1 MRIESITIPLIRQV
15 IARPWLAD
23 RVFGRDSWGNPF
35 RPEFVADPYVDDEL
49 IRADGPVVW
58 KPLYQNWFVTG
69 YDEVREILASPNAT
83 VSKQAEVLLDVSPY
97 TKLSPRSRSFFENFL
112 LLTDPPKHTR
122 LRGLVNR
129 AFTPRQV
136 ARLEER
142 MSGIIDDLIADF
154 SGDDVEL
161 MSEFATP
168 FPSNVIAELL
178 GLPPERWE
186 WMQQTSLVVTDLLD
200 PFRAFDV
207 DVMERTISDFHDYI
221 VEIASERRANP
232 KDDLLTGLAQV
243 EDGSDRLSE
252 NELVSIVGFILFA
265 GHETTAGM
273 FGNSIRALAEHPEQ
287 RAMVRA
293 NPDLWPNAV
302 EELLR
307 YDTSVRSDPRVAE
320 RAMELGGKKIKAGQ
334 NFVVLVGAANRDP
347 RRFPDGHLLRL
358 DRDDPSPISFGHGI
372 HYCLGATLAR
382 AELRMGLTRLLE
394 VLGDYTI
401 DPAAI
406 EWKQS
411 ITIRSPL
418 KLPVTIGR

>member
-1 MRIESITIPLIRQV
+1 MRIESITVPLLRQV
-15 IARPWLAD
+15 IARPWLAE
-23 RVFGRDSWGNPF
+23 RLFSLDSWGNPF
-35 RPEFVADPYVDDEL
+35 RPEFVADPYVDDAL
-49 IRADGPVVW
+49 IRAAGPVVW
-58 KPLYQNWFVTG
+58 KPMYQNWFVTG
-69 YDEVREILASPNAT
+69 YDEVREVLSSPDAT
-83 VSKQAEVLLDVSPY
+83 VSQQSEVLLDVSPY
-97 TKLSPRSRSFFENFL
+97 TKLSDRSRSFFENFL

-142 MSGIIDDLIADF
+142 MSGIIDELIDDF
-154 SGDDVEL
+154 SGDRVEL
-161 MSEFATP
+161 MNEFAIP
-168 FPSNVIAELL
+168 FPSNVIAELF
-178 GLPPERWE
+178 GLPPERWT
-186 WMQQTSLVVTDLLD
+186 WMQETSLVVTGLLD
-200 PFRAFDV
+200 PFRGFDV
-207 DVMERTISDFHDYI
+207 EVMERTISDFHDYI
-221 VEIASERRANP
+221 VELANERRADP
-232 KDDLLTGLAQV
+232 QDDLITGLAQV

-252 NELVSIVGFILFA
+252 HELVAVVGFLLFA

-273 FGNSIRALAEHPEQ
+273 FGNSIRALAEYPEQ
-287 RAMVRA
+287 RAMVRD

-307 YDTSVRSDPRVAE
+307 FDTSVRSDPRVAA
-320 RAMELGGKKIKAGQ
+320 RDMELGGKKIKAGQ

-347 RRFPDGHLLRL
+347 RRFDDPHVLRL
-358 DRDDPSPISFGHGI
+358 DRDDPAPISFGHGI

-382 AELRMGLTRLLE
+382 AELRMGLARLLD

-411 ITIRSPL
+411 ITLRAPL
-418 KLPVTIGR
+418 KLPVTVGV